1 MPDRPESAAP
11 PSARPQSHTGG
22 REAAA
27 ARGLPAGEARDRLI
41 RETLER
47 YRRYLNPGLARL
59 YRFGGTDTIE
69 WEAEG
74 CFVWDAH
81 GRAYIDCACGP
92 AIFNIGHR
100 HPRVLAAVREQLDRI
115 PMSVRTMPSAPQAE
129 LAERLGVL
137 TPGDLQYSF
146 FCNSGAEAVEG
157 ALKLAR
163 LATGKPGIVAMRDAF
178 HGKTFGALSAT
189 GREHYRRPFE
199 PLVPGFTHVP
209 FGDAAALEHAIGPE
223 TAAVILEPIQGEA
236 GVIVPP
242 PGYLRAVRDLCDGR
256 GVLLIADEIQTGLGR
271 TGRLF
276 YVEHEG
282 VTPDIMTLAKALGG
296 GVIPIGAFI
305 ARPRLWEEFRRDPY
319 LHTSTFGGNPLACR
333 AAIATLDVLADE
345 RLADRAE
352 TLGARFM
359 DRLRAVQARH
369 PAIVRDVRGRGLMI
383 GLEFTHSDYA
393 LLVSAEAGH
402 RGVITF
408 YTLNK
413 PEVIRIEP
421 PLVITAELIDRAAD
435 GIEGAVAE
443 AERLL
448 AGAAGTEAGASASGR
463 GGSSA
468 ATDGRP

>member
-1 MPDRPESAAP
+1 MPRPPKRTAPRRLDAGTSGAADP
-11 PSARPQSHTGG
+11 PREPKRARSRDATPRGG
-22 REAAA
+22 HDAVV
-27 ARGLPAGEARDRLI
+27 RGLPSGEARDRLVQD
-41 RETLER
+41 TLER

-59 YRFGGTDTIE
+59 YRFGGTETVE

-92 AIFNIGHR
+92 AIFNVGHR
-100 HPRVLAAVREQLDRI
+100 HPRVLAAVREQLDRM
-115 PMSVRTMPSAPQAE
+115 PMSVRTMPSVPQAA
-129 LAERLGVL
+129 LAERLGTL
-137 TPGDLQYSF
+137 APGDLQYSF

-163 LATGKPGIVAMRDAF
+163 LATGRPGFVAMRDAF

-199 PLVPGFTHVP
+199 PLVPGFAHVS
-209 FGDAAALEHAIGPE
+209 FDDVAALEEAIGPE

-236 GVIVPP
+236 GVVLPR
-242 PGYLRAVRDLCDGR
+242 PGYLRAVRELCDRR

-276 YVEHEG
+276 CVEHEG
-282 VTPDIMTLAKALGG
+282 VVPDIMTLAKALGG
-296 GVIPIGAFI
+296 GVIPIGAFV
-305 ARPRLWEEFRRDPY
+305 ARPRLWDDLGRDPY
-319 LHTSTFGGNPLACR
+319 LHSSTFGGNPLACR
-333 AAIATLDVLADE
+333 AAIATLDVLVDE
-345 RLADRAE
+345 RLPERAE
-352 TLGARFM
+352 ALGGQFL
-359 DRLRAVQARH
+359 DRLRAVRARH
-369 PAIVRDVRGRGLMI
+369 PGIVRDVRGRGLMI

-421 PLVITAELIDRAAD
+421 PLVITPDLIDRAAD

-448 AGAAGTEAGASASGR
+448 GEVAEQ
-463 GGSSA
+463 
-468 ATDGRP
+468 P

>member
-1 MPDRPESAAP
+1 MVDHPARGPAAP
-11 PSARPQSHTGG
+11 PVP
-22 REAAA
+22 
-27 ARGLPAGEARDRLI
+27 RGLPPGEARDRLV
-41 RETLER
+41 RDTLER
-47 YRRYLNPGLARL
+47 YRHYLNPGLARL
-59 YRFGGTDTIE
+59 YRFGGTETVE

-74 CFVWDAH
+74 CFVWDVH

-129 LAERLGVL
+129 LAERLGRL

-163 LATGKPGIVAMRDAF
+163 LATGRPGIVAMSDAF

-209 FGDAAALEHAIGPE
+209 FGDLAALEAAVGPE

-242 PGYLRAVRDLCDGR
+242 VGYLRAVRDLCDRR
-256 GVLLIADEIQTGLGR
+256 GILLIADEIQTGLGR

-276 YVEHEG
+276 CVEHED
-282 VTPDIMTLAKALGG
+282 VTPDIMTVAKALGG
-296 GVIPIGAFI
+296 GVVPIGAFV
-305 ARPRLWEEFRRDPY
+305 ARPRLWDQFRRDPY
-319 LHTSTFGGNPLACR
+319 LHSSTFGGNPLACR
-333 AAIATLDVLADE
+333 AAIATLDVLVEE

-352 TLGARFM
+352 TLGARFL
-359 DRLRAVQARH
+359 DRLRGVQARH
-369 PAIVRDVRGRGLMI
+369 PRIVRAVRGRGLMI
-383 GLEFTHSDYA
+383 GVEFTHSDYA

-421 PLVITAELIDRAAD
+421 PLVITSDLIDRAVD
-435 GIEGAVAE
+435 GIDGAVVE

-448 AGAAGTEAGASASGR
+448 AAADGEGAPP
-463 GGSSA
+463 
-468 ATDGRP
+468 RP

>member
-1 MPDRPESAAP
+1 MPDRPDPAP
-11 PSARPQSHTGG
+11 P
-22 REAAA
+22 AAA
-27 ARGLPAGEARDRLI
+27 VARGLPAGEARDRLI
-41 RETLER
+41 QETLER
-47 YRRYLNPGLARL
+47 YQRYINPGLARL
-59 YRFGGTDTIE
+59 YRFGGSDTIE

-129 LAERLGVL
+129 LAERLGQI

-209 FGDAAALEHAIGPE
+209 FGDVAAIDRAIGPD

-242 PGYLRAVRDLCDGR
+242 PGYLSAVRDLCDRR

-276 YVEHEG
+276 CVEHEG

-319 LHTSTFGGNPLACR
+319 PHTSTFGGNPLACR
-333 AAIATLDVLADE
+333 AAIATLDVLVEE
-345 RLADRAE
+345 RLADHAE

-359 DRLRAVQARH
+359 DRLRAIQARH

-421 PLVITAELIDRAAD
+421 PLVITADLIDRAAD

-443 AERLL
+443 AERVL
-448 AGAAGTEAGASASGR
+448 AAAADPADA
-463 GGSSA
+463 
-468 ATDGRP
+468 RP

>member
-1 MPDRPESAAP
+1 MSDHGAPRGTAVGPAGADATVRVPD
-11 PSARPQSHTGG
+11 
-22 REAAA
+22 A

-41 RETLER
+41 RDTLER
-47 YRRYLNPGLARL
+47 YQRYLNPGLARL
-59 YRFGGTDTIE
+59 YRFGGSDTVE

-92 AIFNIGHR
+92 AIFNVGHR
-100 HPRVLAAVREQLDRI
+100 HPRVLAAVRDQLDRM

-129 LAERLGVL
+129 LAERLGTL
-137 TPGDLQYSF
+137 APGDLQYSF

-163 LATGKPGIVAMRDAF
+163 LATGRPGIIAMREAF

-189 GREHYRRPFE
+189 GREHYRHPFE

-209 FGDAAALEHAIGPE
+209 FGDAEALDLAVTPE

-236 GVIVPP
+236 GVVVPP
-242 PGYLRAVRDLCDGR
+242 RGYLRAVRDLCDR
-256 GVLLIADEIQTGLGR
+256 HGVLLIADEIQTGLGR

-276 YVEHEG
+276 CVEHDG
-282 VTPDIMTLAKALGG
+282 VVPDIMTLAKALGG
-296 GVIPIGAFI
+296 GVVPIGAFI

-319 LHTSTFGGNPLACR
+319 LHSSTFGGNPLACR
-333 AAIATLDVLADE
+333 AAIATLDVLVGE
-345 RLADRAE
+345 RLAERAE
-352 TLGARFM
+352 GLGLRFM
-359 DRLRAVQARH
+359 DGLRAIRERH
-369 PAIVRDVRGRGLMI
+369 PGIVRDVRGRGLMI

-421 PLVITAELIDRAAD
+421 PLVITPDLIDRALG

-448 AGAAGTEAGASASGR
+448 AQAAPSDRPSP
-463 GGSSA
+463 GG
-468 ATDGRP
+468 DLRP

>member
-1 MPDRPESAAP
+1 MVDHPARGPAAP
-11 PSARPQSHTGG
+11 PGP
-22 REAAA
+22 
-27 ARGLPAGEARDRLI
+27 RGLPPGEARDRLV
-41 RETLER
+41 RDTLER
-47 YRRYLNPGLARL
+47 YRHYLNPGLARL
-59 YRFGGTDTIE
+59 YRFGGTETVE

-74 CFVWDAH
+74 CFVWDVH

-129 LAERLGVL
+129 LAERLGRL

-163 LATGKPGIVAMRDAF
+163 LATGRPGIVAMSDAF

-209 FGDAAALEHAIGPE
+209 FGDLAALEAAVGPE

-242 PGYLRAVRDLCDGR
+242 VGYLRAVRDLCDRR
-256 GVLLIADEIQTGLGR
+256 GILLIADEIQTGLGR

-276 YVEHEG
+276 CVEHED
-282 VTPDIMTLAKALGG
+282 VTPDIMTVAKALGG
-296 GVIPIGAFI
+296 GVVPIGAFV
-305 ARPRLWEEFRRDPY
+305 ARPRLWDQFRRDPY
-319 LHTSTFGGNPLACR
+319 LHSSTFGGNPLACR
-333 AAIATLDVLADE
+333 AAIATLDVLVEE

-352 TLGARFM
+352 TLGVRFL
-359 DRLRAVQARH
+359 DRLRGVQARH
-369 PAIVRDVRGRGLMI
+369 PRIVRAVRGRGLMI
-383 GLEFTHSDYA
+383 GVEFTHSDYA

-421 PLVITAELIDRAAD
+421 PLVITSDLIDRAVD
-435 GIEGAVAE
+435 GIDGAVVE

-448 AGAAGTEAGASASGR
+448 AAADGEGAPP
-463 GGSSA
+463 
-468 ATDGRP
+468 RP

>member
-1 MPDRPESAAP
+1 MPDRRASVPASAAGDP
-11 PSARPQSHTGG
+11 RPAG
-22 REAAA
+22 
-27 ARGLPAGEARDRLI
+27 RGLPAGETRDRLV
-41 RETLER
+41 RDTLER
-47 YRRYLNPGLARL
+47 YQRYLNPGLARL
-59 YRFGGTDTIE
+59 YRFGGADTVE

-81 GRAYIDCACGP
+81 GREYIDCACGP

-129 LAERLGVL
+129 LAERLGL
-137 TPGDLQYSF
+137 LAPGDLQYSF

-163 LATGKPGIVAMRDAF
+163 MATGRPGIVAMCDAF

-199 PLVPGFTHVP
+199 PLVPGFSHVP
-209 FGDAAALEHAIGPE
+209 FGDLAALEEAIGPD

-236 GVIVPP
+236 GVVVPP
-242 PGYLRAVRDLCDGR
+242 AGYLRAVRELCDRR

-271 TGRLF
+271 TGRMF
-276 YVEHEG
+276 CVEHEG
-282 VTPDIMTLAKALGG
+282 VVPDIMTLAKALGG
-296 GVIPIGAFI
+296 GVMPIGAFI
-305 ARPRLWEEFRRDPY
+305 ARPRLWKEFGRDPY
-319 LHTSTFGGNPLACR
+319 IHSSTFGGNPLACR
-333 AAIATLDVLADE
+333 AAIATLEVLVDE
-345 RLADRAE
+345 RLAGRAG
-352 TLGARFM
+352 TLGTRFTG
-359 DRLRAVQARH
+359 RLEAVRARH
-369 PAIVRDVRGRGLMI
+369 PAIVRAVRGRGLMI

-421 PLVITAELIDRAAD
+421 PLVITADLIDRAAG
-435 GIEGAVAE
+435 GIEAAVEE
-443 AERLL
+443 AERQL
-448 AGAAGTEAGASASGR
+448 AGAGEE
-463 GGSSA
+463 
-468 ATDGRP
+468 RP

>member
-1 MPDRPESAAP
+1 MTDTR
-11 PSARPQSHTGG
+11 ARETP
-22 REAAA
+22 AV
-27 ARGLPAGEARDRLI
+27 ARGLPSGEARDRLI
-41 RETLER
+41 RDTLDR
-47 YRRYLNPGLARL
+47 YQRYLNPGLARL
-59 YRFGGTDTIE
+59 YRFGGADTVE

-92 AIFNIGHR
+92 AIFNVGHR
-100 HPRVLAAVREQLDRI
+100 HPAVLAAVREQLDRM

-129 LAERLGVL
+129 LAERLAAVA
-137 TPGDLQYSF
+137 PGDLQYSF

-163 LATGKPGIVAMRDAF
+163 LATGRPGVIAMRDAF

-209 FGDAAALEHAIGPE
+209 FGDASALEGAIKPE

-236 GVIVPP
+236 GVVVPP
-242 PGYLRAVRDLCDGR
+242 PGYLRAVRDLCDRHGI
-256 GVLLIADEIQTGLGR
+256 LLIADEIQTGLGR

-276 YVEHEG
+276 CVEHDQ
-282 VTPDIMTLAKALGG
+282 VVPDIMTLAKALGG
-296 GVIPIGAFI
+296 GVVPIGAFI
-305 ARPRLWEEFRRDPY
+305 ARPRLWEHFRRDPY
-319 LHTSTFGGNPLACR
+319 LHSSTFGGNPLGCR
-333 AAIATLDVLADE
+333 AAIATLEVLAGE
-345 RLADRAE
+345 RLAERAE
-352 TLGARFM
+352 GLGAHFM
-359 DRLRAVQARH
+359 EGLRAVRERH
-369 PAIVRDVRGRGLMI
+369 PAVVRAVRGRGLMI

-421 PLVITAELIDRAAD
+421 PLVITPELIDRAVG
-435 GIEGAVAE
+435 GIEAAVAE

-448 AGAAGTEAGASASGR
+448 AQAAPPGGRRLRPAAAAS
-463 GGSSA
+463 SSPGE
-468 ATDGRP
+468 DRRPDRP

>member
-1 MPDRPESAAP
+1 MPDRPDPAP
-11 PSARPQSHTGG
+11 P
-22 REAAA
+22 AAA
-27 ARGLPAGEARDRLI
+27 VARGLPAGEARDRLI
-41 RETLER
+41 QETLER
-47 YRRYLNPGLARL
+47 YQRYINPGLARL
-59 YRFGGTDTIE
+59 YRFGGSDTIE

-129 LAERLGVL
+129 LAERLGQI

-209 FGDAAALEHAIGPE
+209 FGDVAAIDRAIGPD

-242 PGYLRAVRDLCDGR
+242 PGYLSAVRDLCDRR

-276 YVEHEG
+276 CVEHEG

-333 AAIATLDVLADE
+333 AAIATLDVLVEE
-345 RLADRAE
+345 RLADHAE

-359 DRLRAVQARH
+359 DRLRAIQARH

-421 PLVITAELIDRAAD
+421 PLVITADLIDRAAD

-443 AERLL
+443 AERVL
-448 AGAAGTEAGASASGR
+448 AAAADPADA
-463 GGSSA
+463 
-468 ATDGRP
+468 RP

>member
-1 MPDRPESAAP
+1 MPERAESVDDGRRRAP
-11 PSARPQSHTGG
+11 IDPAG
-22 REAAA
+22 RGH
-27 ARGLPAGEARDRLI
+27 GLPPGDARDRLV
-41 RETLER
+41 RDTLER
-47 YRRYLNPGLARL
+47 YQRYLNPGLARL
-59 YRFGGTDTIE
+59 YRFGGADTVE

-92 AIFNIGHR
+92 AIFNVGHR

-129 LAERLGVL
+129 LAERLAAVS
-137 TPGDLQYSF
+137 PGDLQYSF

-163 LATGKPGIVAMRDAF
+163 LATGKPGFVAMRDAF

-189 GREHYRRPFE
+189 GREHYRRPFA

-209 FGDAAALEHAIGPE
+209 FGDTDAIDRAIGSD
-223 TAAVILEPIQGEA
+223 TAAVIVEPVQGEA

-242 PGYLRAVRDLCDGR
+242 AGYLRAVRELCDRR

-282 VTPDIMTLAKALGG
+282 VTPDIMTVAKALGG

-305 ARPRLWEEFRRDPY
+305 ARPRLWEEFRQDPY
-319 LHTSTFGGNPLACR
+319 LHSSTFGGNPLACR
-333 AAIATLDVLADE
+333 AAIATLEVLVEE

-352 TLGARFM
+352 ALGARFI

-383 GLEFTHSDYA
+383 GVEFTHSDYA

-421 PLVITAELIDRAAD
+421 PLVITADLIDRAVE

-448 AGAAGTEAGASASGR
+448 AGSDEAAAATEADRRS
-463 GGSSA
+463 
-468 ATDGRP
+468 